1 MTMTEYYEKYE
12 KLQVEP
18 PELTPALGNT
28 SVKNLLVLKHK
39 RRVSQLKLFYPKLNK
54 KTKKKKKSILST
66 PLICF
71 CYRERFQTSEFNPWL
86 SNAYKLII
94 IN

>member
-39 RRVSQLKLFYPKLNK
+39 RRVSQLKLFNPKLNK
-54 KTKKKKKSILST
+54 KTKKKNKAYFQHLLYVSVIVHVYKLSSSILGYSMH
-66 PLICF
+66 
-71 CYRERFQTSEFNPWL
+71 
-86 SNAYKLII
+86 

>member
-39 RRVSQLKLFYPKLNK
+39 RRVSQLKLFNPKLNK
-54 KTKKKKKSILST
+54 KTKKKKKAYFQHLLYVSVIANVFKLPSSILGYSMH
-66 PLICF
+66 
-71 CYRERFQTSEFNPWL
+71 
-86 SNAYKLII
+86 